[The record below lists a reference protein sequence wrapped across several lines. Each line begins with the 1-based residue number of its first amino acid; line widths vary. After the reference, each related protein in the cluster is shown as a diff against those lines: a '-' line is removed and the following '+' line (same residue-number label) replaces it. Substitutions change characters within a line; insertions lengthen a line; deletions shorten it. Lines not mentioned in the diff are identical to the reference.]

1 MPELKISPLTAIRD
15 LRGMRKLQG
24 KYTDAIDAAIG
35 ALEYRIPQSGISRSK
50 LNLSLNGNRKL
61 TLDEYELI
69 CGALNVG
76 TDLFLKPRLQ
86 KAN

>member
-1 MPELKISPLTAIRD
+1 MEIGLKIKSYLNSNGIKQSYISNIT
-15 LRGMRKLQG
+15 G
-24 KYTDAIDAAIG
+24 
-35 ALEYRIPQSGISRSK
+35 IPMSK
-50 LNLSLNGNRKL
+50 LSSSLNGNRKL

-76 TDLFLKPRLQ
+76 TDLFLKPRRP